1 MKNKAFSSLDI
12 SNLAVVTSGNHS
24 AVTGGIG
31 TEKLYDIAQ
40 GIDLKLSYKDKAQRI
55 NSLVFDAAM
64 DYYSSAS

>member
-1 MKNKAFSSLDI
+1 M
-12 SNLAVVTSGNHS
+12 VTSGNHS